1 MSGYGAV
8 LSELPRVEVVCCGH
22 ACLDVIPRML
32 SAELPAAG
40 GLAEVGPAEVAT
52 GGSVSNTGLALHKLG
67 VKTRLVARV
76 GDDLFGREVRRLYD
90 EAGADHALAT
100 VDGPTSYTV
109 VVSPPGGDRRF
120 LHCPGANAGFTDGDV
135 PDDAIR
141 GARVLHFGYPPVMP
155 AMCEGDGAPLTRLFD
170 RARAAGLLT
179 SLDLCGVDP
188 TGPAGG
194 VDWPAFLKNV
204 LPRVDVFLPSRDE
217 LRQMTDA
224 DDATILSWGCR
235 VLVVKD
241 SERGL
246 AVRTSPDA
254 GEIGEGWGGRTLR
267 SPTFVTTVVGT
278 TGAGDTTI
286 AGFLA
291 GLVRGESLESCCD
304 LANAAGA
311 HCLRSADATGGL
323 CSLRGLRRFLASDP
337 PRRIA

>member
-1 MSGYGAV
+1 MG
-8 LSELPRVEVVCCGH
+8 ELPRVGIVCCGH
-22 ACLDVIPRML
+22 ACLDVIPRLL
-32 SAELPAAG
+32 SADLPPPG

-67 VKTRLVARV
+67 VRTRLVARV

-90 EAGADHALAT
+90 AAGADHALAT
-100 VDGPTSYTV
+100 VDGPTSYTI

-120 LHCPGANAGFTDGDV
+120 LHCPGANADFTDADV
-135 PDDAIR
+135 PDEAIC

-155 AMCEGDGAPLTRLFD
+155 AMCEGDGAPLARLFD
-170 RARAAGLLT
+170 RARAAGLRT

-188 TGPAGG
+188 NGWAGG

-224 DDATILSWGCR
+224 DDAEVLGWGCR
-235 VLVVKD
+235 VLVIKD
-241 SERGL
+241 GERGL
-246 AVRTSPDA
+246 SVRTSPQAA
-254 GEIGEGWGGRTLR
+254 GIGDGWGGRELR
-267 SPTFVTTVVGT
+267 SPTFVTEVVGT

-291 GLVRGESLESCCD
+291 GVVRGENLEICCD

-323 CSLRGLRRFLASDP
+323 CSLSELRSFLASNP
-337 PRRIA
+337 QRRNP